1 MSKDASSPS
10 SPTSQVPFVS
20 APCFWTGVLGVASGF
35 AVFAYF
41 WYADFA
47 DAPRRLV
54 AGMFLAAVMSFVF
67 ESLSDRLNSSEPGTG
82 HRRLTIP
89 GLLMTIV
96 LLCTFDI
103 MLNAWQSMPELRK
116 DQVLELGVAITGV
129 KTPPWLSIT
138 ALLGVWIVSGGAL
151 AATLSTCVNL
161 SGRTLSGQMLEGVR
175 RGTFAAVLVA
185 PLLILLYILVVRIL
199 LSFNMVVFQPEAF
212 ASFLE
217 GWTKGGS
224 SDAHWA
230 DGVIRFPF
238 VVLELANNALMG
250 IAWLRPIAI
259 LSLLALGL
267 ILAVRSENGCLITL
281 AIFTLVMVFLGPV
294 LANIHLVFGVLF
306 LAAMVWVIPGA
317 LLGAL
322 APLLARPS
330 DSRKHWGFIAFFA
343 AAFLLLVTLMRL
355 EEQPREIWPLIAGI
369 LAILL
374 GGGFVVYRF
383 GFIRECWPV
392 LALSSA
398 TLIWCATTI
407 TQNLTFSG
415 VLVNLHRINSLPAIS
430 VSEAEDL
437 EADPLWYITNP
448 QFLQVDMLQGAGTR
462 LRFDQDTLGL
472 RDSPIGV
479 YDPSALGASPTDVG
493 VRAPLAQEMI
503 ALARTEMVRAQGLIR
518 SLDELSDAYQMVR
531 GDSTEIAELKLQA
544 ARLFATHD
552 AFCESQRIACR
563 RAKNINILEQESAE
577 AAPDPEI
584 DSFMGLSD
592 ALHQLERRLTTR
604 RASLDLM
611 DKLDPLRKNLAST
624 LEELDADASRFR
636 RIRSEP
642 HDQPGLGL
650 NFSTLNS
657 PESDFE
663 SLKLSHSAVRSKL
676 EAALTQAEGMHEV
689 LAGNHLNSV
698 RNELNALVETVSV
711 EADLAANNYRNIAAS
726 RLELALSACFGF
738 WATTGLLIAWS
749 DLRADVREPD
759 PKTAI

>member
-10 SPTSQVPFVS
+10 SVTSPAPFVS

-82 HRRLTIP
+82 RRRLTIP

-129 KTPPWLSIT
+129 KAPPWLSIT

-199 LSFNMVVFQPEAF
+199 LSFNMVVFQPAAF

-217 GWTKGGS
+217 DWTKGGA

-230 DGVIRFPF
+230 DGVLRFPF
-238 VVLELANNALMG
+238 VILELANNALME
-250 IAWLRPIAI
+250 IAWLRPIVI
-259 LSLLALGL
+259 LGLLALGL

-343 AAFLLLVTLMRL
+343 AAFLLLVTLLRM
-355 EEQPREIWPLIAGI
+355 EEQPRELWPLVAGI

-398 TLIWCATTI
+398 TLIWCTTTI

-430 VSEAEDL
+430 VSETEDV
-437 EADPLWYITNP
+437 EADPLWHISNP
-448 QFLQVDMLQGAGTR
+448 HFLQLGVLERAGTR
-462 LRFDQDTLGL
+462 LRFDQYTLGL
-472 RDSPIGV
+472 RESPIGV
-479 YDPSALGASPTDVG
+479 YDPSALSISPKEVDV
-493 VRAPLAQEMI
+493 RDPRAQELI
-503 ALARTEMVRAQGLIR
+503 AAARTEMDRAQGLIR
-518 SLDELSDAYQMVR
+518 SLDELSEAYRLIQ

-544 ARLFATHD
+544 ARLIATHG

-563 RAKNINILEQESAE
+563 RAKSISIPGQETAE
-577 AAPDPEI
+577 VVPVPEI
-584 DSFMGLSD
+584 ESFMSLSD

-604 RASLDLM
+604 RDSLDLM
-611 DKLDPLRKNLAST
+611 DKLEPLRETLTST
-624 LEELDADASRFR
+624 QKELDADASRFL

-642 HDQPGLGL
+642 NERPALGL
-650 NFSTLNS
+650 NLSMLSS

-663 SLKLSHSAVRSKL
+663 NLRLSHSAVRSKL
-676 EAALTQAEGMHEV
+676 KAALTQAEEMHEV
-689 LAGNHLNSV
+689 LAGDRLDSI
-698 RNELNALVETVSV
+698 RNELSALIETVSV

-749 DLRADVREPD
+749 DSRADVRNLSSESPG
-759 PKTAI
+759 